1 MEKPG
6 FYAILPSPVRY
17 DRRLRAS
24 EKVFFAEI
32 TALSDQCGYC
42 YAGNGYFSELYDTS
56 DRSVQ
61 RWVKH
66 LQELGYVAVTNVR
79 DGAAMQRRISPLPDA
94 PHEETPETEADKNV
108 GERHPVSAGDKN
120 VAPTPT
126 KMSPTPRQKCHPE
139 QYKNNNTR
147 ENNTR
152 AGARARETTAEILQQ
167 AFPEDARLTAALLS
181 FAESRAAG
189 KHPLTANAA
198 KLACSKLIQLA
209 DEAGVRDRSGYM
221 AAVLEQSILRGWEGL
236 FALKD
241 DFTDRAPAVQPVN
254 GQDRPREISPDDDI
268 TDFL

>member
-17 DRRLRAS
+17 DRRLSAS

-56 DRSVQ
+56 DRTVQ

-79 DGAAMQRRISPLPDA
+79 DGAAMQRRISPLSDA
-94 PHEETPETEADKNV
+94 AHEEAPETEA
-108 GERHPVSAGDKN
+108 DKN

-126 KMSPTPRQKCHPE
+126 KMSPTPRQKCRLE

-152 AGARARETTAEILQQ
+152 AGARASVSDIFRN
-167 AFPEDARLTAALLS
+167 AFPGNKRLTEALLA
-181 FAESRAAG
+181 FEESRAAG

-198 KLACSKLIQLA
+198 KLACNKLNQLA
-209 DEAGVRDRSGYM
+209 DEAGVRDRYGYM

-236 FALKD
+236 FPLKD
-241 DFTDRAPAVQPVN
+241 DFVDAVPTQRPASTE
-254 GQDRPREISPDDDI
+254 DRPREIGPDTDI
-268 TDFL
+268 LDFL

>member
-17 DRRLRAS
+17 DRRLSAS

-56 DRSVQ
+56 DRTVQ

-79 DGAAMQRRISPLPDA
+79 DAAGQRRISPLSGSVPDV
-94 PHEETPETEADKNV
+94 PDKNV

-126 KMSPTPRQKCHPE
+126 KMSPTPRQKCRLE

-152 AGARARETTAEILQQ
+152 AGARESVRDVLRES
-167 AFPEDARLTAALLS
+167 FPWNERLTEALLA
-181 FAESRAAG
+181 FEESRAAG
-189 KHPLTANAA
+189 KHPLTVNAA
-198 KLACSKLIQLA
+198 SLACNKLNQLA
-209 DEAGVRDRSGYM
+209 DEAGVRDRYGYM

-241 DFTDRAPAVQPVN
+241 DFVDAVPTQRPASTE
-254 GQDRPREISPDDDI
+254 DRPREIGPDTDI
-268 TDFL
+268 LDFL

>member
-17 DRRLRAS
+17 DRRLSAS

-56 DRSVQ
+56 DRTVQ

-79 DGAAMQRRISPLPDA
+79 DGAAMQRRISPLSDA
-94 PHEETPETEADKNV
+94 GHEEAPETEADKNV

-120 VAPTPT
+120 VAYPPT
-126 KMSPTPRQKCHPE
+126 KMSPTPRQKRRLE
-139 QYKNNNTR
+139 QYKNNNTSN
-147 ENNTR
+147 NNTTR
-152 AGARARETTAEILQQ
+152 ACARGFDRFWAAYPRKVGKGAAERNFERIR
-167 AFPEDARLTAALLS
+167 PDAALLDRML
-181 FAESRAAG
+181 RAIEVQR
-189 KHPLTANAA
+189 KSDTW
-198 KLACSKLIQLA
+198 
-209 DEAGVRDRSGYM
+209 
-221 AAVLEQSILRGWEGL
+221 LRGYIPNPATWLNQRRWEDEPDGV
-236 FALKD
+236 AV
-241 DFTDRAPAVQPVN
+241 PAQRPASTE
-254 GQDRPREISPDDDI
+254 DRPREIGPDTDI

>member
-17 DRRLRAS
+17 DRRLSAS

-56 DRSVQ
+56 DRTVQ

-108 GERHPVSAGDKN
+108 
-120 VAPTPT
+120 APTPT
-126 KMSPTPRQKCHPE
+126 KMSPTPRQKCRLE

-152 AGARARETTAEILQQ
+152 AGARARKTAGEILQQ
-167 AFPEDARLTAALLS
+167 AFPGDDRLTAALLS

-198 KLACSKLIQLA
+198 KLACNKLIQLA

>member
-17 DRRLRAS
+17 DRRLSAS

-56 DRSVQ
+56 DRTVQ

-79 DGAAMQRRISPLPDA
+79 DGAAMQRRISPLSDA
-94 PHEETPETEADKNV
+94 GHEEDPETEADKNV

-126 KMSPTPRQKCHPE
+126 KMSPTPRQKCRLE
-139 QYKNNNTR
+139 QYKNNNTSN
-147 ENNTR
+147 NNTTR
-152 AGARARETTAEILQQ
+152 ACTRGFDRFWAAYPRKVGKGAAERSFERIR
-167 AFPEDARLTAALLS
+167 PDVALLDRML
-181 FAESRAAG
+181 RA
-189 KHPLTANAA
+189 
-198 KLACSKLIQLA
+198 IEVQ
-209 DEAGVRDRSGYM
+209 R
-221 AAVLEQSILRGWEGL
+221 QSDTWLRGYIPNPATWLNQRRWEDEPDGV
-236 FALKD
+236 A
-241 DFTDRAPAVQPVN
+241 APAQRPASTE
-254 GQDRPREISPDDDI
+254 DCPREIGPDTDI
-268 TDFL
+268 LDFL

>member
-17 DRRLRAS
+17 DRRLSAS

-56 DRSVQ
+56 DRTVQ

-108 GERHPVSAGDKN
+108 GERHQVSAGDKN
-120 VAPTPT
+120 VAYPPT
-126 KMSPTPRQKCHPE
+126 KMSPTPRQKCRLE

-152 AGARARETTAEILQQ
+152 AGARASVRDVLRES
-167 AFPEDARLTAALLS
+167 FPWNERLTEALLA
-181 FAESRAAG
+181 FEESRAAG
-189 KHPLTANAA
+189 KHPLTVNAA
-198 KLACSKLIQLA
+198 TLACNKLNQLA
-209 DEAGVRDRSGYM
+209 DEAGVRDRYGYM
-221 AAVLEQSILRGWEGL
+221 VAVLEQSILRGWEGL
-236 FALKD
+236 FPLKD
-241 DFTDRAPAVQPVN
+241 DFVDAVPTQRPASTE
-254 GQDRPREISPDDDI
+254 DRPREIGPDTDI

>member
-17 DRRLRAS
+17 DRRLSAS

-56 DRSVQ
+56 DRTVQ

-108 GERHPVSAGDKN
+108 GERHPVSSGDKN

-126 KMSPTPRQKCHPE
+126 KMSPTPRQKCHLE
-139 QYKNNNTR
+139 QYKNNNTSN
-147 ENNTR
+147 NNTTR
-152 AGARARETTAEILQQ
+152 ACARGFDRFWAAYPRKVGKGAAERSFERIR
-167 AFPEDARLTAALLS
+167 PDAALLDGML
-181 FAESRAAG
+181 RAIETQRQSDTWQRGYIPNPATW
-189 KHPLTANAA
+189 LN
-198 KLACSKLIQLA
+198 QRRWE
-209 DEAGVRDRSGYM
+209 DEPDGV
-221 AAVLEQSILRGWEGL
+221 
-236 FALKD
+236 
-241 DFTDRAPAVQPVN
+241 TAPAAQQTPHSPPPPTPVLDPH
-254 GQDRPREISPDDDI
+254 GDI
-268 TDFL
+268 TKLWGAWEE

>member
-17 DRRLRAS
+17 DRRLSAS

-56 DRSVQ
+56 DRTVQ

-94 PHEETPETEADKNV
+94 PHEGAPETEA
-108 GERHPVSAGDKN
+108 DKN

-126 KMSPTPRQKCHPE
+126 KMSPTPRQKCRLE

-152 AGARARETTAEILQQ
+152 AGARESVRDVLRES
-167 AFPEDARLTAALLS
+167 FPWNERLTEALLA
-181 FAESRAAG
+181 FEESRAAG
-189 KHPLTANAA
+189 KHPLTVNAA
-198 KLACSKLIQLA
+198 SLACNKLNQLA
-209 DEAGVRDRSGYM
+209 DEAGVRDRYGYM

-241 DFTDRAPAVQPVN
+241 DFVDAVPTQRPASTE
-254 GQDRPREISPDDDI
+254 DRPREIGPDTDI
-268 TDFL
+268 LDFL

>member
-17 DRRLRAS
+17 DRRLSAS

-32 TALSDQCGYC
+32 TSLSDQCGYC
-42 YAGNGYFSELYDTS
+42 YAGNGYFSKLYDTS
-56 DRSVQ
+56 DRTVQ

-79 DGAAMQRRISPLPDA
+79 DGAATQRHISPLIGSV
-94 PHEETPETEADKNV
+94 PEVCAENDPDKNV

-152 AGARARETTAEILQQ
+152 ARGRASVSDIFRD
-167 AFPEDARLTAALLS
+167 AFQGNERLTEALLA
-181 FAESRAAG
+181 FEESRAAG
-189 KHPLTANAA
+189 KHPLTVNAA
-198 KLACSKLIQLA
+198 SLACNKLNQLA
-209 DEAGVRDRSGYM
+209 DEAGVRDRYGYM

-236 FALKD
+236 FPLKD
-241 DFTDRAPAVQPVN
+241 DFVDAVPTQRPASTE
-254 GQDRPREISPDDDI
+254 DRPREIGPDTDI
-268 TDFL
+268 LDFL

>member
-1 MEKPG
+1 MDNPG
-6 FYAILPSPVRY
+6 FFAILPASVRY
-17 DRRLRAS
+17 DRRLKPA
-24 EKVFFAEI
+24 EKIFYAEI
-32 TALSDQCGYC
+32 TSLADKTGYC
-42 YAGNGYFSELYDTS
+42 YASNAYFCPLYDTTE
-56 DRSVQ
+56 RTVQ

-66 LQELGYVAVTNVR
+66 LQELGYVSVSYAR
-79 DGAAMQRRISPLPDA
+79 DGAANQRYISPLVGGVPDVCA
-94 PHEETPETEADKNV
+94 E
-108 GERHPVSAGDKN
+108 N
-120 VAPTPT
+120 VAYPPT

-152 AGARARETTAEILQQ
+152 AGARARETAAEILQQ

-198 KLACSKLIQLA
+198 KLACSKLNQLA
-209 DEAGVRDRSGYM
+209 DEAGVRDRSRYM

-254 GQDRPREISPDDDI
+254 GQDCPREISPDDDI

>member
-6 FYAILPSPVRY
+6 FYAILPSTVRY
-17 DRRLRAS
+17 DRRLSAS

-56 DRSVQ
+56 DRTVQ

-66 LQELGYVAVTNVR
+66 LQGLGYVAVTNVR
-79 DGAAMQRRISPLPDA
+79 DGAAMQRRISPLSDA
-94 PHEETPETEADKNV
+94 AHKEAPETEADKNV

-126 KMSPTPRQKCHPE
+126 KMSPTPRQKCRLE

-152 AGARARETTAEILQQ
+152 AGARESVRDVLRES
-167 AFPEDARLTAALLS
+167 FPWNERLTEALLA
-181 FAESRAAG
+181 FEESRAAG
-189 KHPLTANAA
+189 KHPLTVNAA
-198 KLACSKLIQLA
+198 SLACNKLNQLA
-209 DEAGVRDRSGYM
+209 DEAGVRDRYGYM

-241 DFTDRAPAVQPVN
+241 DFVDAVPTQRPASTE
-254 GQDRPREISPDDDI
+254 DRPREIGPDTDI
-268 TDFL
+268 LDFL

>member
-1 MEKPG
+1 MENPG

-17 DRRLRAS
+17 DKRLSAS

-42 YAGNGYFSELYDTS
+42 YAGNGYFSKLYDTS
-56 DRSVQ
+56 DRTVQ

-79 DGAAMQRRISPLPDA
+79 DGAAMQRRITPLSGSVPDV
-94 PHEETPETEADKNV
+94 PDKNV
-108 GERHPVSAGDKN
+108 GERHPMSEGDKN

-126 KMSPTPRQKCHPE
+126 KMSPTPRQKCRLE

-152 AGARARETTAEILQQ
+152 AGARARETAAEILQQ

-241 DFTDRAPAVQPVN
+241 DFTDRAPAAQPVN